1 MRVLKPE
8 EIECRL
14 QSFSDKTAT
23 FLLYKDVRT
32 DVRVLSETYGDM
44 WKNEYSEINGNIYCT
59 ISIWNDQLKAWISRS
74 NVGTESN
81 IEHEKG
87 QASDAMKRAGF
98 MWGIGTE
105 LYTAPQIKVDLTD
118 KDIWNGKCTLK
129 LSVKEV
135 EITDDHRIRK
145 LVLADKWGNVR
156 FSWSLGNEQTSTN
169 AALSSEPNDLVPTQ
183 PCNGTDSIL
192 HALNEAVNN
201 EMQKPDA
208 NRYQLN
214 RLLGYY
220 TKKIKRIGWDGE
232 FKFDELYSK
241 WLSKSYK

>member
-1 MRVLKPE
+1 MRNLRKD

-14 QSFSDKTAT
+14 QSATSDTAQ
-23 FLLYKDVRT
+23 FLLYKTPRT
-32 DVRVLSETYGDM
+32 DVKLLTETYGDM
-44 WKNEYSEINGNIYCT
+44 WKNEFQCIDGEIYCI
-59 ISIWNDQLKAWISRS
+59 ISVWNDKIQSWVSRS
-74 NVGTESN
+74 NVGTEST
-81 IEHEKG
+81 IEQKKG

-145 LVLADKWGNVR
+145 LVLADKWGDVR

-183 PCNGTDSIL
+183 PCNGTDAIL

-201 EMQKPDA
+201 ERQKPSA
-208 NRYQLN
+208 NQHQLN
-214 RLLGYY
+214 RFLDYY
-220 TKKIKRIGWDGE
+220 TNKIKQNGWDGE
-232 FKFDELYSK
+232 FMFDRLYSH